1 MQNNM
6 GKWITRYLVF
16 VTGLYFITLGVVFI
30 IRSSLGTSPISSFN
44 YVISENSSMTLGTVT
59 FFFNV
64 ALILAQLWFIRGIGS
79 RRDRTEI
86 LMQIPFSLIF
96 SAFLDFNMY
105 LAREVAP
112 VGHVTAYGLL
122 LLGCIIQAVGVVL
135 EVKPN
140 VVTMSAEGFVKYA
153 SRRYHKDFGKF
164 KMGFDVSLV
173 VLAAVSSLLISK
185 TVIGIGTGTVI
196 AAFLVGYLVNVITN
210 RMIPKFHR

>member
-1 MQNNM
+1 M

-44 YVISENSSMTLGTVT
+44 YVISENSSLTLGTVT
-59 FFFNV
+59 FFFNI

-79 RRDRTEI
+79 NRDRTEI

-96 SAFLDFNMY
+96 GGFLDFNMY
-105 LAREVAP
+105 LAKDVAP
-112 VGHVTAYGLL
+112 VGNMTSYGLL
-122 LLGCIIQAVGVVL
+122 LLGCVIQAIGVVL

-164 KMGFDVSLV
+164 KMGFDVTLV
-173 VLAAVSSLLISK
+173 LLAAASSLIICK

-196 AAFLVGYLVNVITN
+196 AAFLVGYLVNVFNN
-210 RMIPKFHR
+210 RLIPRLHH